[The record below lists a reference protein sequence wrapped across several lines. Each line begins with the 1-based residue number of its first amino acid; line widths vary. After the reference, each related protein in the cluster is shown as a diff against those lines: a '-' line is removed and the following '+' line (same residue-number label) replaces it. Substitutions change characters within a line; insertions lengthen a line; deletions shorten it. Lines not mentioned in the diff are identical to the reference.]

1 MPEDTKK
8 SEPEESGR
16 PQVNVPSKTG
26 LGDIEDTRFALND
39 IRASI
44 MKNTRII
51 AQLIKSND
59 ARGIELVQWFKDRI
73 DVMRTVESILNEHLG
88 KMGGR

>member
-1 MPEDTKK
+1 MTEV
-8 SEPEESGR
+8 ESGR
-16 PQVNVPSKTG
+16 PPMNVKSKTSTE
-26 LGDIEDTRFALND
+26 DIKDTRFALDNVRD
-39 IRASI
+39 SI

-51 AQLIKSND
+51 EQLIKSND
-59 ARGIELVQWFKDRI
+59 ARGIELVQFFKDRI